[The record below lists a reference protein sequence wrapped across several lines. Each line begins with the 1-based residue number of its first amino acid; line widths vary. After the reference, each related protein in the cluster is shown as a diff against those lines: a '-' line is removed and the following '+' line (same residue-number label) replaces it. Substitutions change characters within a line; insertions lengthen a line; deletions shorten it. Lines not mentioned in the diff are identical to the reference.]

1 MSDTR
6 DCLLQAFANA
16 MMAGPYDKI
25 TVADVLTR
33 AGVGRTTF
41 YAHFR
46 SKDELL
52 AHSVDALRGWLEE
65 AAQARGGPLA
75 FLFPYLEHVDSH
87 RAIYQSFVGRASAE
101 ALQHHQRR
109 MLIRLLN
116 AEATSGRLP
125 KRAWVDD
132 AVLGLWQE
140 MAAGAIL
147 AVVLAWLERR
157 ISASPAALFDEL
169 SQRLQQALAA
179 S

>member
-65 AAQARGGPLA
+65 AAQARLGRRCRARPVARDGRWRDFGGGVG
-75 FLFPYLEHVDSH
+75 VDG
-87 RAIYQSFVGRASAE
+87 AA
-101 ALQHHQRR
+101 HQRQPR
-109 MLIRLLN
+109 SL
-116 AEATSGRLP
+116 
-125 KRAWVDD
+125 V
-132 AVLGLWQE
+132 
-140 MAAGAIL
+140 
-147 AVVLAWLERR
+147 
-157 ISASPAALFDEL
+157 
-169 SQRLQQALAA
+169 
-179 S
+179 

>member
-1 MSDTR
+1 MPDAR
-6 DCLLQAFANA
+6 DSLLQAFVGAL
-16 MMAGPYDKI
+16 MACPYDKI

-52 AHSVDALRGWLEE
+52 AHSVDGLRTWLEE

-87 RAIYQSFVGRASAE
+87 RAIYQSFVGRESAE

-116 AEATSGRLP
+116 AEATRGRLP
-125 KRAWVDD
+125 KRAQVDD
-132 AVLGLWQE
+132 AVPGLWQE

-147 AVVLAWLERR
+147 AVVLAWMERR
-157 ISASPAALFDEL
+157 ISASPEALFEEL
-169 SQRLQQALAA
+169 SRRLQQALGAP
-179 S
+179 